1 MVRSD
6 FGASRGLLPSPAF
19 GECRHGSLARRGI
32 AMRGRAILVVS
43 KRKRPHPR
51 RAYGRRIGFEDAA
64 DNDSI
69 DRDLSFPD
77 STSDG
82 SRRQRL
88 AQGSRPRDRSQSG
101 RDSIGP
107 PIKLWPPLR
116 A

>member
-1 MVRSD
+1 MVEIEKVSAAISDEMRAVVESEWPELVPSCRRKSDWNTHYRRMVRSD

-43 KRKRPHPR
+43 KRKRSHPR

-69 DRDLSFPD
+69 GKHS
-77 STSDG
+77 
-82 SRRQRL
+82 
-88 AQGSRPRDRSQSG
+88 
-101 RDSIGP
+101 
-107 PIKLWPPLR
+107 
-116 A
+116 